1 MGYKVVIKF
10 LQRRN
15 YVQTLLLTLIMNKAS
30 SNKLGAGRP
39 PKFNE
44 ERRPVTVTLPQR
56 ILDLLAEVD
65 ADRARAIAK
74 VTEAAVGRDRPE
86 NRQVELVEIAQGRC
100 VVVISQSE
108 CLRKIP
114 WLKLAE
120 ISPARNLLIIPPG
133 TPIETLEVSLLD
145 LIEDAA
151 TDPNEMA
158 MLKQLRAT
166 LSRLRREGR
175 VTKGEI
181 IFFTTRP
188 TTPSNAT

>member
-1 MGYKVVIKF
+1 ME
-10 LQRRN
+10 
-15 YVQTLLLTLIMNKAS
+15 KAS
-30 SNKLGAGRP
+30 SSRAGAGRP

-44 ERRPVTVTLPQR
+44 VRRPVTVTLPQR
-56 ILDLLAEVD
+56 ILDLLGQVD

-86 NRQVELVEIAQGRC
+86 NRQVELVEIAPGRC
-100 VVVISQSE
+100 VVVVSQSE
-108 CLRKIP
+108 YLRRIP
-114 WLKLAE
+114 WLKLVE
-120 ISPARNLLIIPPG
+120 ISPARNLLIIPSG

-151 TDPNEMA
+151 PDFQEVA
-158 MLKQLRAT
+158 MLKQLRVT

-181 IFFTTRP
+181 IFF
-188 TTPSNAT
+188 ATQPLAETFVT